1 MMGDIRII
9 HVPSDDEPFAVIDK
23 PRFLPSAPLYEGDD
37 SAFTRAA
44 AVYPFLLGVNGKKPC
59 EHGLLHR
66 IDTLTSGLLLVAST
80 QAAYES
86 LSTAQDS
93 GLFVKTYR
101 AVCRQLKGQEQCG
114 FAPLPHDFNIESY
127 IKKRLE
133 SEQYHVILCN
143 NSLEIDS
150 ILSTNKVDL
159 IIIDKP
165 IKEENDY
172 KELTLKIDKSKLSPR

>member
-1 MMGDIRII
+1 MTI
-9 HVPSDDEPFAVIDK
+9 
-23 PRFLPSAPLYEGDD
+23 
-37 SAFTRAA
+37 
-44 AVYPFLLGVNGKKPC
+44 
-59 EHGLLHR
+59 
-66 IDTLTSGLLLVAST
+66 LLVIN
-80 QAAYES
+80 
-86 LSTAQDS
+86 
-93 GLFVKTYR
+93 
-101 AVCRQLKGQEQCG
+101 
-114 FAPLPHDFNIESY
+114 DFNIVSY
-127 IKKRLE
+127 IKKLLE

>member
-1 MMGDIRII
+1 MNI
-9 HVPSDDEPFAVIDK
+9 
-23 PRFLPSAPLYEGDD
+23 
-37 SAFTRAA
+37 
-44 AVYPFLLGVNGKKPC
+44 
-59 EHGLLHR
+59 
-66 IDTLTSGLLLVAST
+66 LLVIN
-80 QAAYES
+80 
-86 LSTAQDS
+86 
-93 GLFVKTYR
+93 
-101 AVCRQLKGQEQCG
+101 
-114 FAPLPHDFNIESY
+114 DFNIESY

-133 SEQYHVILCN
+133 SKQYHVILCN

>member
-1 MMGDIRII
+1 MTI
-9 HVPSDDEPFAVIDK
+9 
-23 PRFLPSAPLYEGDD
+23 
-37 SAFTRAA
+37 
-44 AVYPFLLGVNGKKPC
+44 
-59 EHGLLHR
+59 
-66 IDTLTSGLLLVAST
+66 LLVIN
-80 QAAYES
+80 
-86 LSTAQDS
+86 
-93 GLFVKTYR
+93 
-101 AVCRQLKGQEQCG
+101 
-114 FAPLPHDFNIESY
+114 DFNIESY
-127 IKKRLE
+127 IKKLLE

>member
-1 MMGDIRII
+1 MTI
-9 HVPSDDEPFAVIDK
+9 
-23 PRFLPSAPLYEGDD
+23 
-37 SAFTRAA
+37 
-44 AVYPFLLGVNGKKPC
+44 
-59 EHGLLHR
+59 
-66 IDTLTSGLLLVAST
+66 LLVIN
-80 QAAYES
+80 
-86 LSTAQDS
+86 
-93 GLFVKTYR
+93 
-101 AVCRQLKGQEQCG
+101 
-114 FAPLPHDFNIESY
+114 DFNIESY
-127 IKKRLE
+127 IKKHLE

>member
-1 MMGDIRII
+1 MTI
-9 HVPSDDEPFAVIDK
+9 
-23 PRFLPSAPLYEGDD
+23 
-37 SAFTRAA
+37 
-44 AVYPFLLGVNGKKPC
+44 
-59 EHGLLHR
+59 
-66 IDTLTSGLLLVAST
+66 LLVIN
-80 QAAYES
+80 
-86 LSTAQDS
+86 
-93 GLFVKTYR
+93 
-101 AVCRQLKGQEQCG
+101 
-114 FAPLPHDFNIESY
+114 DFNIETY

-159 IIIDKP
+159 IIFDKP

>member
-1 MMGDIRII
+1 MTI
-9 HVPSDDEPFAVIDK
+9 
-23 PRFLPSAPLYEGDD
+23 
-37 SAFTRAA
+37 
-44 AVYPFLLGVNGKKPC
+44 
-59 EHGLLHR
+59 
-66 IDTLTSGLLLVAST
+66 LLVINN
-80 QAAYES
+80 
-86 LSTAQDS
+86 
-93 GLFVKTYR
+93 
-101 AVCRQLKGQEQCG
+101 
-114 FAPLPHDFNIESY
+114 FNIESY
-127 IKKRLE
+127 IKKLLE

>member
-1 MMGDIRII
+1 MNI
-9 HVPSDDEPFAVIDK
+9 
-23 PRFLPSAPLYEGDD
+23 
-37 SAFTRAA
+37 
-44 AVYPFLLGVNGKKPC
+44 
-59 EHGLLHR
+59 
-66 IDTLTSGLLLVAST
+66 LLVIN
-80 QAAYES
+80 
-86 LSTAQDS
+86 
-93 GLFVKTYR
+93 
-101 AVCRQLKGQEQCG
+101 
-114 FAPLPHDFNIESY
+114 DFNIESY
-127 IKKRLE
+127 IKKLLE

>member
-1 MMGDIRII
+1 MI
-9 HVPSDDEPFAVIDK
+9 
-23 PRFLPSAPLYEGDD
+23 
-37 SAFTRAA
+37 
-44 AVYPFLLGVNGKKPC
+44 NN
-59 EHGLLHR
+59 
-66 IDTLTSGLLLVAST
+66 
-80 QAAYES
+80 
-86 LSTAQDS
+86 
-93 GLFVKTYR
+93 
-101 AVCRQLKGQEQCG
+101 
-114 FAPLPHDFNIESY
+114 FNIESY
-127 IKKRLE
+127 IKKLLE